1 MKKGTLDKVR
11 KQLADVSALVDFWW
25 QTVWHDLE
33 QMALPPRWKQW
44 VDELLLPLMYW
55 QEQLSRTRCPGQ
67 KAQMALALQA
77 IQDAFERHP
86 CTQLHIPH
94 PFSWI
99 YEGFSRSALKRNLT
113 RPYRSLPGLFS
124 LPLPDVMTGMSPLAN
139 LRTDESGRPLSSP
152 SWPPPY
158 GPAPSISV
166 CYGAFGSCACPP
178 HLMRYSAAL

>member
-1 MKKGTLDKVR
+1 MPQRGTIQPAHEHRGFARVR
-11 KQLADVSALVDFWW
+11 ASRREKEIGARGTRRQASLSQYADAQRQRPKLSAATRECCESDTLR
-25 QTVWHDLE
+25 L
-33 QMALPPRWKQW
+33 RI
-44 VDELLLPLMYW
+44 
-55 QEQLSRTRCPGQ
+55 SRSVR
-67 KAQMALALQA
+67 AM
-77 IQDAFERHP
+77 I
-86 CTQLHIPH
+86 HIPH

-113 RPYRSLPGLFS
+113 RPCRSIPGLFS

-178 HLMRYSAAL
+178 HLMRYSEAL